1 MVTPRG
7 KHQKHFAQRVHG
19 VVQHHVTQ
27 FFSQGGA
34 TRLAGQHHLALGL
47 GKGIGHGLH
56 MAGFAC
62 AVYAFKA
69 DENPAVHAAYCALA
83 GLRW

>member
-1 MVTPRG
+1 
-7 KHQKHFAQRVHG
+7 
-19 VVQHHVTQ
+19 
-27 FFSQGGA
+27 
-34 TRLAGQHHLALGL
+34 LALSL
-47 GKGIGHGLH
+47 GESIRHSLH

-69 DENPAVHAAYCALA
+69 DENTAVHAAYCALA